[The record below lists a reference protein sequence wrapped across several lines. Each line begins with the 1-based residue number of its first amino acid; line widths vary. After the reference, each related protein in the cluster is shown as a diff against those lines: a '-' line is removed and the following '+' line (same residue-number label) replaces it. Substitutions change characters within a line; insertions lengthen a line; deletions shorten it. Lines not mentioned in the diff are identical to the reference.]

1 MSELMLSGWRY
12 RALVSSI
19 VVAALGYLGFSL
31 WGGFNEVVMALQ
43 RVGLMGLL
51 LMLLLSLLNYGLRFM
66 RWQQYLGALAHPV
79 PWRPSGRIYLAG
91 FALTTTPGK
100 AGEALRGV
108 LLKRWGVPYT
118 HSLAA
123 FVSER
128 MSDLVA
134 IVLLALFGLSLYPQ
148 MGAVVA
154 VGAIGVLGG
163 MFVLSQRA
171 PVRGLAAWGTNGIG
185 RLRGFAM
192 HLSRMLNEA
201 RACHAPKLLATATLL
216 SVMAWMAEA
225 LAFHWMLGWL
235 GVEVPL
241 AFSVFV
247 YAVAMLAGALS
258 FLPGGLGGTEAVM
271 VGLLL
276 WKGVLLPEAVAATV
290 LIRLTTLW
298 FAVVLGVIALALSR
312 HEEKAV

>member
-1 MSELMLSGWRY
+1 MSELILSGWRY
-12 RALVSSI
+12 RALVASI
-19 VVAALGYLGFSL
+19 VVAAVGYLAFSL
-31 WGGFNEVVMALQ
+31 WGGLGEVVAALQ
-43 RVGLMGLL
+43 RVGFTGMF
-51 LMLLLSLLNYGLRFM
+51 LMLLMSLLNYGLRFM
-66 RWQQYLGALAHPV
+66 RWQQYLGALAHPM
-79 PWRPSGRIYLAG
+79 PWRPSVRIYLAG

-108 LLKRWGVPYT
+108 LLKRWHVPYT

-128 MSDLVA
+128 LSDLTA
-134 IVLLALFGLSLYPQ
+134 IVLLALFGLTLYPQ
-148 MGAVVA
+148 MGGVVA
-154 VGAIGVLGG
+154 VGAVGVLAGLA
-163 MFVLSQRA
+163 VLSQRA
-171 PVRGLAAWGTNGIG
+171 PVRGLAAWGTNGLG
-185 RLRGFAM
+185 RLRGLAM
-192 HLSRMLNEA
+192 HLSRMLDEA

-216 SVMAWMAEA
+216 SVVAWMAEA

-235 GVEVPL
+235 GVDAPI

-271 VGLLL
+271 VSLLL

-312 HEEKAV
+312 HEGQVA

>member
-1 MSELMLSGWRY
+1 MSELVLSGWRY
-12 RALVSSI
+12 RALVASI
-19 VVAALGYLGFSL
+19 VVAAVGYLAFLL
-31 WGGFNEVVMALQ
+31 WGGLGDVVAALQ
-43 RVGLMGLL
+43 RVGFVGMAVML
-51 LMLLLSLLNYGLRFM
+51 LMSLLNYGLRFM
-66 RWQQYLGALAHPV
+66 RWQQYLSALAHPM
-79 PWRPSGRIYLAG
+79 PWGPSARIYLAG

-108 LLKRWGVPYT
+108 LLKRWHVPYT

-128 MSDLVA
+128 LSDLAA
-134 IVLLALFGLSLYPQ
+134 IVLLAFFGLSLHPR
-148 MGAVVA
+148 MGGVVA
-154 VGAIGVLGG
+154 VGAAGVLAGLV
-163 MFVLSQRA
+163 VLSQKA
-171 PVRGLAAWGTNGIG
+171 PVRGLAAWGANGIG
-185 RLRGFAM
+185 RLRGLAM
-192 HLSRMLNEA
+192 HLSRMLEEA

-216 SVMAWMAEA
+216 SLVAWMAEA
-225 LAFHWMLGWL
+225 LAFHWLLGWL
-235 GVEVPL
+235 GVDVPL

-298 FAVVLGVIALALSR
+298 FAVVLGVIALVLSR
-312 HEEKAV
+312 DEGKAA

>member
-1 MSELMLSGWRY
+1 MSELLLSGWRY
-12 RALVSSI
+12 RALVASI
-19 VVAALGYLGFSL
+19 VAAVLGYLAFSL
-31 WGGFNEVVMALQ
+31 WGGASEVVGAVQ

-51 LMLLLSLLNYGLRFM
+51 LMLLLSLVNYGLRFI
-66 RWQQYLGALAHPV
+66 RWQQYLRAMAYPV
-79 PWRPSGRIYLAG
+79 PWQPSGRIYLAG

-128 MSDLVA
+128 LSDLVA

-148 MGAVVA
+148 MSAVISVGAV
-154 VGAIGVLGG
+154 GVFGG
-163 MFVLSQRA
+163 MLVLSHPA
-171 PVRGLAAWGTNGIG
+171 PVRWLAAWGANDLG
-185 RLRGFAM
+185 RTRRLAM
-192 HLSRMLNEA
+192 YASRMLHEA
-201 RACHAPKLLATATLL
+201 RACHVPKLLATSTLL
-216 SVMAWMAEA
+216 GVMAWMAEA

-235 GVEVPL
+235 GMEVPM
-241 AFSVFV
+241 AFAVFV

-276 WKGVLLPEAVAATV
+276 WKGVMLPEAVAATV

-298 FAVVLGVIALALSR
+298 FAVVLGVVALALSR
-312 HEEKAV
+312 HEEKVA

>member
-1 MSELMLSGWRY
+1 MSELILSGWRY
-12 RALVSSI
+12 RALVASI
-19 VVAALGYLGFSL
+19 VVAAVGYLAFSL
-31 WGGFNEVVMALQ
+31 WGGFGDVVAALQ
-43 RVGLMGLL
+43 RVGFTGML
-51 LMLLLSLLNYGLRFM
+51 LMLLMSLLNYGLRFM
-66 RWQQYLGALAHPV
+66 RWQQYLGALAHPM
-79 PWRPSGRIYLAG
+79 PWRASARIYLAG

-108 LLKRWGVPYT
+108 LLKRWRVPYT

-128 MSDLVA
+128 LSDLAA

-148 MGAVVA
+148 MGGVVA
-154 VGAIGVLGG
+154 VGAVGVLGG
-163 MFVLSQRA
+163 LLVLSQRA

-185 RLRGFAM
+185 HLRGLAM
-192 HLSRMLNEA
+192 HLSRMLDEA

-216 SVMAWMAEA
+216 SVLAWMAEA

-235 GVEVPL
+235 GVDVPI

-312 HEEKAV
+312 YEGKAS